1 MKEYLK
7 KFFKNVKSYID
18 YIMKLGFKDLF
29 VHFVEIIVL
38 VILASLIYLPIGL
51 IDDLLFQVISIV
63 INSSVIFV
71 KIYDLIFSIL
81 SAILAIFAFIYMFNI
96 RYEDIEK
103 IRNNKND
110 VSRLKLEK
118 DDKAKQNV
126 VLEEIELPKKKKG

>member
-29 VHFVEIIVL
+29 VNFVVIIIL
-38 VILASLIYLPIGL
+38 VILASLVYLPIGL

-63 INSSVIFV
+63 MNSSVIFV

-81 SAILAIFAFIYMFNI
+81 SAIFAIFAFIYMFNI
-96 RYEDIEK
+96 RYDDIEK

>member
-29 VHFVEIIVL
+29 VNFVEIIVL

-118 DDKAKQNV
+118 NDKAKQNV

>member
-29 VHFVEIIVL
+29 VNFVEIIVL

-81 SAILAIFAFIYMFNI
+81 SAILAMFAFIYMFNK

-118 DDKAKQNV
+118 NDKAKQNV

>member
-29 VHFVEIIVL
+29 VNFVEIIVL

-81 SAILAIFAFIYMFNI
+81 SAILAMFAFIYMFNK

-103 IRNNKND
+103 IRNNNND

>member
-29 VHFVEIIVL
+29 VNFVEIIVL

-81 SAILAIFAFIYMFNI
+81 SAILAMFAFIYMFNI

-118 DDKAKQNV
+118 NDKAKQNV

>member
-29 VHFVEIIVL
+29 VNFVEIIVL

>member
-29 VHFVEIIVL
+29 VNFVEIIVL

-81 SAILAIFAFIYMFNI
+81 SAILAMFAFIYMFNK